1 MKNESKTKIKKET
14 EVFLEMS
21 ENEKTGY
28 PDLIWDTM
36 KVVLRGR
43 VIDMCLHTKRNF
55 IFVT

>member
-1 MKNESKTKIKKET
+1 M
-14 EVFLEMS
+14 FLEMS